1 MNPFEWSVSI
11 CNGFYHTSTIQS
23 CDAFFNDDRLILD
36 MFEGANRCLLFARTY
51 VTDIADGT
59 KGAIGFFN
67 NSIGLLYQSIVR
79 MFPAVFFFT
88 IC

>member
-1 MNPFEWSVSI
+1 
-11 CNGFYHTSTIQS
+11 
-23 CDAFFNDDRLILD
+23 

-67 NSIGLLYQSIVR
+67 NSIGLLY
-79 MFPAVFFFT
+79 
-88 IC
+88 